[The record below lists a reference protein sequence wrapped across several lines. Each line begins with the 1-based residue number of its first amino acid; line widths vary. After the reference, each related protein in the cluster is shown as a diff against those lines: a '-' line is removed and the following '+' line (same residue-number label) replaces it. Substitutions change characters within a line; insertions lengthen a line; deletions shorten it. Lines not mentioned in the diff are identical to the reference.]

1 MPPPGNSN
9 RLPAVFCDCDWRGG
23 GQQSGREGTPMCT
36 HGLAQRK
43 GGDFCT
49 SFSSCLGIFKSF
61 FCLGKL
67 RALPGFNSPK
77 LGRVHQ
83 VSPSCQNS
91 HLNAKATDFLML
103 SFGFISLPLPHT
115 LRLPSLHLSVCLCPC
130 LCGLASMSGCSPSL
144 CVSWFLRSLPC
155 AFHYH
160 VNKLESCL
168 TRTPHTLC

>member
-91 HLNAKATDFLML
+91 HLNAKAIDFLMF
-103 SFGFISLPLPHT
+103 SFGFISLP
-115 LRLPSLHLSVCLCPC
+115 V
-130 LCGLASMSGCSPSL
+130 
-144 CVSWFLRSLPC
+144 
-155 AFHYH
+155 
-160 VNKLESCL
+160 
-168 TRTPHTLC
+168 PHTLCLPSLPLSVSVHVFVAWPRCLDVPHLCVFLGSCGACLVPFITTLTNSSRA